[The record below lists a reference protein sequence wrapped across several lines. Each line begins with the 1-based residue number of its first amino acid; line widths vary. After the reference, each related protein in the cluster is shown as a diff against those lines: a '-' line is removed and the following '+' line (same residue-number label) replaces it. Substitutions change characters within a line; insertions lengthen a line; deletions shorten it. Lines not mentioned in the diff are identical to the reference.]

1 MCTWIDPRI
10 IHFTH
15 ARISPHFSG
24 CGRSVIDTLE
34 ELKMGYIT
42 PAELPRI
49 KVVPLVPQDDAEFLQ
64 QRKVNKRAAAAAA
77 VNALTYY
84 FSLNNRRLWVLK
96 QCRELGLLHEND
108 HKILVVLDLRK
119 QMREK
124 YTIDRCSLSAKFMT
138 VKSATGSKTEDG
150 AAQKTD
156 GEYQTD
162 PPDDLPPN
170 SSSGIP
176 LEGVGGA
183 TRPSLCKGSSDVASL
198 ASAIALGVGLVS
210 AMEERQI
217 EGESCAI
224 EGLLK
229 TQGTTPPA
237 LKLTWE
243 GPSDINNIH
252 FSPNGKSLL
261 VGMSDGTLRIL
272 DATNATLIH
281 TEATVHEVTMCSFA
295 PDGRTFFGASPGGA
309 IRTWSS
315 EGVQWSDTGSD
326 ASNRTQLHS
335 CCFSPGGNLILGSS
349 SDGRLTLWR
358 KNAAPIIQV
367 DDSVKLNK
375 CLWQKEDTSFDG
387 VSGAAAYT
395 CAFSPDGKT
404 VLSGSKDKTL
414 RLWCIESKGL
424 LKTLDGGHSGEV
436 TCCEFSPC
444 GTKILSGSEDSTL
457 VLWDIASEKAE
468 ITMNGHC
475 ELVLTCC
482 FSPDGKLIASGSVDN
497 TLKLWDAS
505 SGKLRASLQH
515 FSWVKTCK
523 FSPDGKAVVSGGVDT
538 LLRWWG

>member
-1 MCTWIDPRI
+1 MDMCAWIDPRI

-42 PAELPRI
+42 PADLPRI

-77 VNALTYY
+77 ANALTYY

-138 VKSATGSKTEDG
+138 VKSATGTKTEDG
-150 AAQKTD
+150 ATHKTD
-156 GEYQTD
+156 GED
-162 PPDDLPPN
+162 HRGPDDLPQ
-170 SSSGIP
+170 SSSAGIP
-176 LEGVGGA
+176 LEGVGRA
-183 TRPSLCKGSSDVASL
+183 TGPSLCKGSSDVASL
-198 ASAIALGVGLVS
+198 AYAIGLGVGLVS

-217 EGESCAI
+217 EGANCAT
-224 EGLLK
+224 EGLL
-229 TQGTTPPA
+229 TQGTPA

-243 GPSDINNIH
+243 GPSDINACS
-252 FSPNGKSLL
+252 FSANGKSLL
-261 VGMSDGTLRIL
+261 VGMSDGTLRLL

-281 TEATVHEVTMCSFA
+281 TESTVAEVTMCSFA

-309 IRTWSS
+309 IQTWSS
-315 EGVQWSDTGSD
+315 EGIQWSEDIGGGAGNS
-326 ASNRTQLHS
+326 TQLHS
-335 CCFSPGGNLILGSS
+335 CCYSPCGNVILGAS
-349 SDGRLTLWR
+349 SDGRLTFWR
-358 KNAAPIIQV
+358 KHTAPIQE
-367 DDSVKLNK
+367 DDCVKRNK
-375 CLWQKEDTSFDG
+375 CLWQKEDTFDG
-387 VSGAAAYT
+387 VGGAAAYT

-404 VLSGSKDKTL
+404 VLSGSKDNTL

-424 LKTLDGGHSGEV
+424 LKTLDGGHSGEI